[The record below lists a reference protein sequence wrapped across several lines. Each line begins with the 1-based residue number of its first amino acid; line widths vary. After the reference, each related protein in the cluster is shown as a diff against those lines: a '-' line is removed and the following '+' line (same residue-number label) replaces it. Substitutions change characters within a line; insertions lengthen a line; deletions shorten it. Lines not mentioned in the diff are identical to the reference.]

1 MLITLVTI
9 GLLFA
14 GNFTAM
20 QTVVV
25 LAGLPFSVVLLLYM
39 FALLK
44 AMRTDLE
51 AQEMNRHSPV
61 IAPGPV

>member
-1 MLITLVTI
+1 MVTLATI

-44 AMRTDLE
+44 TMKADLAAQQTAPQVALRRE
-51 AQEMNRHSPV
+51 A
-61 IAPGPV
+61 A

>member
-1 MLITLVTI
+1 VVITLVTI

-25 LAGLPFSVVLLLYM
+25 LAGLPISVVLLLYM

-44 AMRTDLE
+44 AMKADLAASE
-51 AQEMNRHSPV
+51 QPAALTAVPTQS
-61 IAPGPV
+61 

>member
-1 MLITLVTI
+1 MTI

-25 LAGLPFSVVLLLYM
+25 LAGLPFSAVLLLYM
-39 FALLK
+39 FALIKQMK
-44 AMRTDLE
+44 ADVAAMEQAPKHPRTVQLQGE
-51 AQEMNRHSPV
+51 VA
-61 IAPGPV
+61 